1 MKQKRA
7 KIGFTGCAKAY
18 IRSLQEE
25 GRYSTA
31 HVYKNAVLSFTRFH
45 GSTYIAFEQITRE
58 SLRRYGQYLYDCKL
72 KLNTISTYMRMLRCI
87 YNRGVEAGIA
97 RFIPRLFR
105 DVYTGVDVRQKKAM
119 PVKELHTLLYKTPQ
133 SKHLRRTQE
142 IARLMFQFCGM
153 PFADFAHLEKSALA
167 QGVLRYNRIKTGT
180 SVSLEVL
187 ESSLPTISKLRN
199 NDPVR
204 EDGTNYLFSILRG
217 NKSPKGESMY
227 KEYQSALR
235 RFNNQLKSLSREL
248 HLKSAVTSYTIRHS
262 WATNAKYQGIPH

>member
-45 GSTYIAFEQITRE
+45 GSTYIAFEQITRK

-97 RFIPRLFR
+97 RCFVMYIPVWMSGRK
-105 DVYTGVDVRQKKAM
+105 RQ
-119 PVKELHTLLYKTPQ
+119 
-133 SKHLRRTQE
+133 
-142 IARLMFQFCGM
+142 
-153 PFADFAHLEKSALA
+153 
-167 QGVLRYNRIKTGT
+167 
-180 SVSLEVL
+180 
-187 ESSLPTISKLRN
+187 
-199 NDPVR
+199 
-204 EDGTNYLFSILRG
+204 YL
-217 NKSPKGESMY
+217 
-227 KEYQSALR
+227 
-235 RFNNQLKSLSREL
+235 
-248 HLKSAVTSYTIRHS
+248 
-262 WATNAKYQGIPH
+262 

>member
-167 QGVLRYNRIKTGT
+167 QGVLRYNPYQDRH
-180 SVSLEVL
+180 
-187 ESSLPTISKLRN
+187 
-199 NDPVR
+199 
-204 EDGTNYLFSILRG
+204 FC
-217 NKSPKGESMY
+217 KS
-227 KEYQSALR
+227 
-235 RFNNQLKSLSREL
+235 
-248 HLKSAVTSYTIRHS
+248 
-262 WATNAKYQGIPH
+262 